1 MDISLRQS
9 ITTRKNTVRG
19 LELISRTDT
28 FTEDSETDLTVD
40 KWTIGIIVA
49 AIAIVVILV
58 SVLWRYYGWH
68 LPWFRRANGGRGYIV
83 DTLNPEEDYAVGY
96 GSDSSMNYIAGYTA
110 SFIRAG
116 DMQLATRGGED
127 EEHTPVGPSRNG
139 MYTSLHNDIPHEMVS
154 HHTKSGKRHRKEPS
168 DATAVFREPFE
179 PDDLPGVACKDAN
192 EETPEAASLV
202 HRVRFA
208 DEVMTINDRFTTR
221 DEDIGSDA
229 NLQVNADS
237 REKDEKTDSACG

>member
-9 ITTRKNTVRG
+9 ITARITTVRG
-19 LELISRTDT
+19 LEHIPRTDT

-40 KWTIGIIVA
+40 KWTIGIVVA
-49 AIAIVVILV
+49 ALAIVVILV

-68 LPWFRRANGGRGYIV
+68 LPWLRRSTGGRGYIV
-83 DTLNPEEDYAVGY
+83 DTLHPEEDYAVGY
-96 GSDSSMNYIAGYTA
+96 GSDSSINYVAGYTA
-110 SFIRAG
+110 SFISAG
-116 DMQLATRGGED
+116 DMQLATRRGED
-127 EEHTPVGPSRNG
+127 DGHIPAGPSRNG
-139 MYTSLHNDIPHEMVS
+139 MYTSLHNDIPHEMAS
-154 HHTKSGKRHRKEPS
+154 HHTKSEKRHRKEPS

-192 EETPEAASLV
+192 EETPEAASFV

-208 DEVMTINDRFTTR
+208 DEVMTINDRCNTR

-229 NLQVNADS
+229 NLQENADS
-237 REKDEKTDSACG
+237 REKDEKADSACG